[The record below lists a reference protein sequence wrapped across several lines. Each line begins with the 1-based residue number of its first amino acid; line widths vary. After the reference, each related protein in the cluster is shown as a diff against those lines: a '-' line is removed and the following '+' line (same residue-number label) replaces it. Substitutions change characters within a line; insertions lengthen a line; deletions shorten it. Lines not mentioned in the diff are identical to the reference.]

1 MKHFTNQ
8 AFGMSRGV
16 TLLASLAL
24 WLTLGLTAGQA
35 QMQVRPGVMDTCYAS
50 TEVMN
55 TKVHPEHSMEE
66 MQLLRRSAAARMA
79 APADGDM
86 VPPTKTAEFIV
97 EYNGFT
103 PEARA
108 AFQYA
113 VDIWS
118 TIVVSDV
125 PIRVEANFLA
135 LAPGVLG
142 SAGTTNLFANF
153 EGAPE
158 EDRWYYS
165 ALADALSGQDLNQ
178 DVDTLADFPD
188 IRTRFSSAFNW
199 YYGTDLNPASDQFD
213 FVTIVLHELGHGLGF
228 TGFAGYEDS
237 TQVGDIRVNYRG
249 LNLPVIYND
258 FVKDGFRTPILAVPD
273 PSVKLGALL
282 TGRNNLFMTGKNTV
296 AAYDGEQPQLFAP
309 DVWNPGSSYSHWDEE
324 SFPPGDSNSLMT
336 PFAGFAESNH
346 QVGAI
351 TKGLFEDMGW
361 TINEDPVA
369 LISLR
374 QTVKVSEG
382 EECDT
387 SAPVTDRIGVLPGNE
402 VCFYYTVINVGD
414 VPLTLHSLRDNQ
426 SGDILVDV
434 EQNLAPGDTLTV
446 SRQTRIKSSELP
458 LTNVATWTASTPG
471 EVGEVTA
478 TAVAN
483 LFSAPIAKVEPM
495 RKVSVRMR
503 SGERVIRPLSIINQ
517 GKTDLVY
524 ETVIREVSVPFA
536 ERVAATQQAVAQ
548 LDKPATNDLSAWVV
562 PTEDEQDFTTRIPYQ
577 PADIRTIQLAT
588 DFEDFTVGPLGS
600 QNGWF
605 ATDTLAQIATD
616 LPFSG
621 SQHLQLISTISG
633 EPYSTFSPVVKGGTE
648 TQSSFIAKINLV
660 GTGTDYRFFPAREVD
675 GEVAISTG
683 VRIAPDRTIFVFDR
697 RAGAYLSTGFVLP
710 ERYVDLRYVVD
721 RAAETYDLY
730 IDGLLIAEDI
740 LAFDG
745 NVELVEV
752 RCYND
757 TTGIAQNA
765 LNIDDFEIIDGD
777 GAAPSWVLVDP
788 PADTVPARS
797 RLNADI
803 IFEGSGL
810 APGVYTADI
819 NIISNDPFNPSAVVP
834 VELTVVGGPMR
845 IEPLDLVAMCSEG
858 TDDQLRWRVFN
869 PNDTKVEV
877 TWSVVGTAQQGTMM
891 VAAGESFFTTK
902 PNEGG
907 NRVAIE
913 WQTGD
918 GNIMRKVETAS
929 AATCD
934 DGITAR
940 MQLYPVPVSEK
951 LTVSLT
957 GANNSVGTLRIYD
970 QISGKVLFR
979 EEMMMTGEQQQVELS
994 TAEAGLRSGIYV
1006 VSFETRGEM
1015 QTERIAVE

>member
-16 TLLASLAL
+16 TLLASLVL
-24 WLTLGLTAGQA
+24 WLTLGLTVGQA

-188 IRTRFSSAFNW
+188 IRTRFSSVFNW
-199 YYGTDLNPASDQFD
+199 YYGTDLNPASDQYD

-228 TGFAGYEDS
+228 SGFAGYEDS
-237 TQVGDIRVNYRG
+237 TQVGDIRFNYRG

-374 QTVKVSEG
+374 QTVKVSPEEG
-382 EECDT
+382 CDG
-387 SAPVTDRIGVLPGNE
+387 SVPLTDDIAVLPGSQ
-402 VCFYYTVINVGD
+402 VCFYYTVTNTGD
-414 VPLTLHSLRDNQ
+414 LPLTLHSLKDTQ
-426 SGDILVDV
+426 SGNILVDV
-434 EQNLAPGDTLTV
+434 EQNLPPGASLTV
-446 SRQTRIKSSELP
+446 SRQERIKNSELP

-478 TAVAN
+478 TAITN
-483 LFSAPIAKVEPM
+483 LTFAPIAKVEPM
-495 RKVSVRMR
+495 RKVGVNIKM
-503 SGERVIRPLSIINQ
+503 GERKIRPLRIINQ
-517 GKTDLVY
+517 GQSVLTY
-524 ETVIREVSVPFA
+524 TAVIREADTTFSA
-536 ERVAATQQAVAQ
+536 RVAASQKAVAESNS
-548 LDKPATNDLSAWVV
+548 LATGNLMAMSS
-562 PTEDEQDFTTRIPYQ
+562 QDAISGFGRTPYNGEALKAVQ
-577 PADIRTIQLAT
+577 FAT
-588 DFEDFTVGPLGS
+588 DFESFVVGPLGS
-600 QNGWF
+600 QNGW
-605 ATDTLAQIATD
+605 ATDDTLAQISEAS
-616 LPFSG
+616 PFSG
-621 SQHLQLISTISG
+621 TKHLRLLSDSTKVGQYRVLSPLIRNG
-633 EPYSTFSPVVKGGTE
+633 AEPF
-648 TQSSFIAKINLV
+648 SSFSVKLKL
-660 GTGTDYRFFPAREVD
+660 TDEGAQYRIFPSREVN
-675 GEVAISTG
+675 GELSIEAGI
-683 VRIAPDRTIFVFDR
+683 RIEPNKEVFVFV
-697 RAGAYLSTGFVLP
+697 AGQGYVSTEYILP
-710 ERYVDLRYVVD
+710 DQYVELKYVASRFEEV
-721 RAAETYDLY
+721 YDLY
-730 IDGLLIAEDI
+730 VDDQLIAEDVSV
-740 LAFDG
+740 DESD
-745 NVELVEV
+745 VDLVEF
-752 RCYND
+752 RYYGGA
-757 TTGIAQNA
+757 TGVA
-765 LNIDDFEIIDGD
+765 LDIDDIELIDGD
-777 GAAPSWVLVDP
+777 AAAPDWVQVDP
-788 PADTVPARS
+788 ASDSIPART

-803 IFEGSGL
+803 VFDARGL
-810 APGVYTADI
+810 EPGVYTADI
-819 NIISNDPFNPSAVVP
+819 TILTNDPFNPSAVVP
-834 VELTVVGGPMR
+834 VEMTVVGKPTGL
-845 IEPLDLVAMCSEG
+845 EPLDLVAVCSDSE
-858 TDDQLRWRVFN
+858 DQLQW
-869 PNDTKVEV
+869 KVANANNSEMEV
-877 TWSVVGTAQQGTMM
+877 NWSVVGTSQRGSMR
-891 VAAGESFFTTK
+891 VASGEAFFYTDPT
-902 PNEGG
+902 GG
-907 NRVAIE
+907 NQRVAIE
-913 WQTGD
+913 WQNGD
-918 GNIMRKVETAS
+918 QTVRRVATAD
-929 AATCD
+929 AATCASVA
-934 DGITAR
+934 TR
-940 MQLYPVPVSEK
+940 MEVYPVPSLVGET
-951 LTVSLT
+951 LTVGLT
-957 GANNSVGTLRIYD
+957 GDANTAGTLSIHD
-970 QISGKVLFR
+970 QISGKVVFEKALP
-979 EEMMMTGEQQQVELS
+979 MTGAQQLIELS
-994 TAEAGLRSGIYV
+994 TVEVGMKSAGVYI
-1006 VSFETRGEM
+1006 VSFEAEGT
-1015 QTERIAVE
+1015 VETKRVVVE